1 MDKTSFWK
9 EVKKGNSK
17 TKFTEIDKVR
27 GGINIGNI
35 FQSKY
40 ETIFNDVNSQSIP
53 TDYNYKLTNYFDPN
67 DQPFSAMLEIVIIG
81 W

>member
-1 MDKTSFWK
+1 MCNVFDSIK
-9 EVKKGNSK
+9 V
-17 TKFTEIDKVR
+17 IIIIKVR
-27 GGINIGNI
+27 GEINIGNI
-35 FQSKY
+35 FKSKY